1 MFWRNL
7 ESSSMKDIWALN
19 QIPAQVAEW
28 SHGSNFEAQCLEA
41 QKFGPSHCSAL
52 GAAVTARPPGGSGR
66 LQGYEAVPGQRSK
79 WGHDSCARSVSS
91 PVEQG
96 PRPQQ
101 AVSAHTRTAAWTDL
115 QRLPDDPYCGP
126 MHWKNTNG

>member
-1 MFWRNL
+1 MGAW
-7 ESSSMKDIWALN
+7 
-19 QIPAQVAEW
+19 V
-28 SHGSNFEAQCLEA
+28 LEA
-41 QKFGPSHCSAL
+41 QKNLVLLVLFLEMESELRAPGS
-52 GAAVTARPPGGSGR
+52 GGSGR
-66 LQGYEAVPGQRSK
+66 LQGYEAVPGQGSK